1 MGYGI
6 KPTTQKFAVS
16 MLVKLHVL
24 LLDKPHGTGDGFRE
38 MNDQRPPLAHTIAPA
53 NRRLSIDVDK
63 IVQ

>member
-6 KPTTQKFAVS
+6 KPTTEKIAVS

-24 LLDKPHGTGDGFRE
+24 LLDKRHGSGDGFPE
-38 MNDQRPPLAHTIAPA
+38 MNDQKPPLTHTIAPA